1 MGNNLVHIN
10 ADKYYNSN
18 LTNLNLAREEVFL
31 NLYYEENKIE
41 AKKEGNNNN
50 NSKINH
56 EILKKYKKDE
66 QILFINNHKL
76 SGKLKRYIKTT
87 FFWNFNIPEVQE
99 VVNEKIKSK
108 NLFEDTKENIQSLNI
123 FGLKVFSIVKKYINS
138 VLPEELKF
146 ISEEP
151 LFYYFVNQLNKSLI
165 EDEIIYTVYD
175 FISLADLTEEE
186 ISELFNVKKDSNF
199 KDQIKEIKELKK
211 KYFTI
216 IKKYFDIE
224 NEKSSRILK
233 WFSIIAP
240 IIVLFTAIFIYKI
253 I

>member
-1 MGNNLVHIN
+1 M
-10 ADKYYNSN
+10 
-18 LTNLNLAREEVFL
+18 
-31 NLYYEENKIE
+31 
-41 AKKEGNNNN
+41 
-50 NSKINH
+50 
-56 EILKKYKKDE
+56 
-66 QILFINNHKL
+66 
-76 SGKLKRYIKTT
+76 
-87 FFWNFNIPEVQE
+87 
-99 VVNEKIKSK
+99 
-108 NLFEDTKENIQSLNI
+108 
-123 FGLKVFSIVKKYINS
+123 
-138 VLPEELKF
+138 
-146 ISEEP
+146 
-151 LFYYFVNQLNKSLI
+151 I

-211 KYFTI
+211 KYFTL

>member
-1 MGNNLVHIN
+1 M
-10 ADKYYNSN
+10 
-18 LTNLNLAREEVFL
+18 
-31 NLYYEENKIE
+31 
-41 AKKEGNNNN
+41 
-50 NSKINH
+50 
-56 EILKKYKKDE
+56 
-66 QILFINNHKL
+66 
-76 SGKLKRYIKTT
+76 
-87 FFWNFNIPEVQE
+87 
-99 VVNEKIKSK
+99 
-108 NLFEDTKENIQSLNI
+108 
-123 FGLKVFSIVKKYINS
+123 
-138 VLPEELKF
+138 
-146 ISEEP
+146 
-151 LFYYFVNQLNKSLI
+151 I